1 LERNIH
7 VTTAQARLPRSTPP
21 AQPTDADM
29 QLLLFTQGVELAA
42 RDLYKKAV
50 ESAKY
55 SDDEA
60 AMLKMFGEHHNSYAQ
75 AMNGLIGKVAT
86 NKRNDAL
93 YSTHVGQ
100 LASAQSAY
108 AALQSLEN
116 TLAATNT
123 DILGQLLGTDGA
135 RVLASIITTEARMAA
150 VFGALPAL
158 NLTTALNSSANSL
171 APKIAQA
178 TETTTESTVS
188 E

>member
-1 LERNIH
+1 

-86 NKRNDAL
+86 NKRNDSL

-150 VFGALPAL
+150 VFGTLPAL

-178 TETTTESTVS
+178 NEATTESTVS

>member
-1 LERNIH
+1 
-7 VTTAQARLPRSTPP
+7 
-21 AQPTDADM
+21 
-29 QLLLFTQGVELAA
+29 
-42 RDLYKKAV
+42 
-50 ESAKY
+50 
-55 SDDEA
+55 
-60 AMLKMFGEHHNSYAQ
+60 MLTLFGEHHNSYAQ

-86 NKRNDAL
+86 NKRNDSL

-116 TLAATNT
+116 TLATTNT

-150 VFGALPAL
+150 VFGTLPAL
-158 NLTTALNSSANSL
+158 SLTSALNSSANSL

-178 TETTTESTVS
+178 TEATTESTVTQ
-188 E
+188 

>member
-1 LERNIH
+1 
-7 VTTAQARLPRSTPP
+7 
-21 AQPTDADM
+21 
-29 QLLLFTQGVELAA
+29 
-42 RDLYKKAV
+42 
-50 ESAKY
+50 
-55 SDDEA
+55 
-60 AMLKMFGEHHNSYAQ
+60 MLKMFGEHHNSYAQ

-93 YSTHVGQ
+93 YSTHIGQ

-150 VFGALPAL
+150 VYGTLPAL

>member
-1 LERNIH
+1 
-7 VTTAQARLPRSTPP
+7 
-21 AQPTDADM
+21 
-29 QLLLFTQGVELAA
+29 LLFTQGVELAA

-50 ESAKY
+50 ESGKY

-60 AMLKMFGEHHNSYAQ
+60 AMLTLFGEHHNSYAQ

-86 NKRNDAL
+86 NKRNDSL

-116 TLAATNT
+116 TLATTNT

-150 VFGALPAL
+150 VFGTLPAL
-158 NLTTALNSSANSL
+158 SLTSALNSSANSL

-178 TETTTESTVS
+178 TEATTESTVTQ
-188 E
+188 

>member
-1 LERNIH
+1 M
-7 VTTAQARLPRSTPP
+7 TTAQARHPRSTPP
-21 AQPTDADM
+21 AQPTDADK
-29 QLLLFTQGVELAA
+29 QLLLFAQGVELAA

-50 ESAKY
+50 ESGKY

-60 AMLKMFGEHHNSYAQ
+60 AMLTMFGEHHNTYAQ

-86 NKRNDAL
+86 NKRNDSL

-100 LASAQSAY
+100 LGSAQAAY

-123 DILGQLLGTDGA
+123 DILGQLRGLDAA
-135 RVLASIITTEARMAA
+135 RILASIITTEARMAA
-150 VFGALPAL
+150 VFGTLPAIS
-158 NLTTALNSSANSL
+158 LTSALTSSANSL

-178 TETTTESTVS
+178 SEATTETTVAP
-188 E
+188 

>member
-1 LERNIH
+1 M
-7 VTTAQARLPRSTPP
+7 TTAQARHPRSTPP
-21 AQPTDADM
+21 AQPTDADK

-50 ESAKY
+50 ESGKY

-60 AMLKMFGEHHNSYAQ
+60 AMLTMFSGEHHNTYAQ

-86 NKRNDAL
+86 NKRNDSL

-100 LASAQSAY
+100 LGSAQSAY

-123 DILGQLLGTDGA
+123 DILGQLRGLDA
-135 RVLASIITTEARMAA
+135 AQILASIITTEARMAA
-150 VFGALPAL
+150 VFGTLPAIS
-158 NLTTALNSSANSL
+158 LTSA
-171 APKIAQA
+171 
-178 TETTTESTVS
+178 
-188 E
+188 